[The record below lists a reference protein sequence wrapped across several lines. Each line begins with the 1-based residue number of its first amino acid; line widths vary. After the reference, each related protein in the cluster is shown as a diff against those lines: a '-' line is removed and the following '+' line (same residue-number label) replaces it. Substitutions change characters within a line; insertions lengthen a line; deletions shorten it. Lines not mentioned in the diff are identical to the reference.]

1 MDPPTHK
8 SRLKKNL
15 FLAVCYVSTVL
26 HGQLFVSSPFVWLC
40 VCAAFIRK
48 RLYGVQH
55 LDRKRKSAFSPTR
68 FNIVTDRQL
77 CTQLLDCTQR

>member
-1 MDPPTHK
+1 MDPPTPK
-8 SRLKKNL
+8 SRLKKFIL
-15 FLAVCYVSTVL
+15 GSVL
-26 HGQLFVSSPFVWLC
+26 CVYSPARQLFVSSPFVWLC

-55 LDRKRKSAFSPTR
+55 LDRKRKSAFSPTL